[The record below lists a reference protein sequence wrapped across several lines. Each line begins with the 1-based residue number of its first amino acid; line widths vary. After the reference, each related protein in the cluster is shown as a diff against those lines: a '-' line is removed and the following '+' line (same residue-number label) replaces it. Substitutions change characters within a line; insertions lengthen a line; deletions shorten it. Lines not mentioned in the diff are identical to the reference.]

1 MPRPWQRPKC
11 RFDPAVACR
20 SLPKGKPTGEIIGIL
35 REAEV
40 LIERWR
46 RHYNAVRPHSSL
58 GYRAPAPEAIQPAA
72 FASAKPQQTQQAGAG
87 IMT

>member
-40 LIERWR
+40 LLKRWR
-46 RHYNAVRPHSSL
+46 TALETQRPHSSL
-58 GYRAPAPEAIQPAA
+58 GYRPRAPETILL
-72 FASAKPQQTQQAGAG
+72 SACPLAYA
-87 IMT
+87 